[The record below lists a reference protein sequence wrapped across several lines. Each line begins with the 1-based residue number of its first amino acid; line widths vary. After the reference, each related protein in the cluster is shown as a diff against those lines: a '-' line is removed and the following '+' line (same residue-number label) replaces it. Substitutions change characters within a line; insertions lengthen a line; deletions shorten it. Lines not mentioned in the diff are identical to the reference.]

1 MADFAAD
8 SATPMSAPSNSFR
21 FEQDN
26 GTLFLLYL
34 KTMFLSVVT
43 LGIYVFWGRVAITKY
58 LYGHTSFGG
67 RPFDYHATG
76 KEMFTGFLK
85 GLGIVAVIGVFFVV
99 IAKIV
104 PIMIAP
110 LYIVLLLGFGFFL
123 TPFIMIGKWRFWLS
137 RSSWCNVC
145 FRHHGEFN
153 ELLGIW
159 IKGVLL
165 TIVTLGFYSPV
176 LQNRVQKYYTDK
188 ITFGTLPFS
197 FDGVD
202 REFFWI
208 WLKGI
213 LLTMITLGI
222 YSFWFAATINRFIF
236 SHTTL
241 KGRRFGSTMTGGGLF
256 GIAIVNMVIVI
267 FTLGFGF
274 PIAVN
279 RMYGYFFSTIT
290 LDANPDDLAT
300 VAGKMDA
307 GASALASGIEDA
319 ANVVDAVSGIF

>member
-1 MADFAAD
+1 MADFAAEPV
-8 SATPMSAPSNSFR
+8 AMSSTAFR

-26 GTLFLLYL
+26 GKLFLLYL

-43 LGIYVFWGRVAITKY
+43 LGIYFFWGRVAITKY

-76 KEMFTGFLK
+76 KEMFIGFLK
-85 GLGIVAVIGVFFVV
+85 GMGIVAGFGLVIVV
-99 IAKIV
+99 IIR
-104 PIMIAP
+104 IAP
-110 LYIVLLLGFGFFL
+110 LLLAPVYMLSIIGFVFFL
-123 TPFIMIGKWRFWLS
+123 TPFILIGKWRFWLS
-137 RSSWCNVC
+137 RSSWCNVR
-145 FRHHGEFN
+145 FRHHGEYN
-153 ELLGIW
+153 DLLGIW

-165 TIVTLGFYSPV
+165 IMVTLGFYSPI
-176 LQNRVQKYYTDK
+176 LQNRLQKYYTDK

-202 REFFWI
+202 REYFWI

-213 LLTMITLGI
+213 LLTIVTLGI
-222 YSFWFAATINRFIF
+222 YSFWFGATINRYIF

-241 KGRRFGSTMTGGGLF
+241 KSRRFGSTMTGGGLF
-256 GIAIVNMVIVI
+256 GIAIVNMFIVI
-267 FTLGFGF
+267 CTLGFGF

-279 RMYGYFFSTIT
+279 RMYGYFLSNIT

-319 ANVVDAVSGIF
+319 ANVIDAVSGVF